1 MRRWPAH
8 ALLVVAA
15 DRLAEGEVFADVQ
28 PPFARF
34 DLADPRVGGRPASPP
49 PRAWSDFRN
58 LEKTS
63 RLLQGAAP
71 GHRCRLGGRGATRA
85 FADGEA
91 AVPPISVISNVVSIL
106 HSVADCGAGWGAAVQ
121 PSSATSARHARQAVR
136 MASKCNLEKTLQ
148 ITSRRRGEAE
158 VSEAESWRMFSRSN
172 PQTSCSVI
180 SAPPRGSSSS
190 SRRCNLDGQSPREDV
205 RSRVGRSRPGKPV
218 EWVCVCQSLV
228 AAAGG
233 PRRYW
238 RARGVRPNAARSE
251 IAPCLLWRACGAPHP
266 PCRNV
271 RVRSLAIPGG
281 VVHAEA
287 DLAGH
292 ATGDDVACEP
302 GGLGLRLSRL
312 RGAVRKSRP

>member
-1 MRRWPAH
+1 MPSPGSAGLRTRRVESGVSPVPLLAGRRKGCAGEPAH

-28 PPFARF
+28 SPFARF

-49 PRAWSDFRN
+49 QLAWSDFRN

-158 VSEAESWRMFSRSN
+158 VAEAGSGSRFSRSN
-172 PQTSCSVI
+172 PQTCRSAI

-190 SRRCNLDGQSPREDV
+190 RRRCNLEKTLQIT
-205 RSRVGRSRPGKPV
+205 SR
-218 EWVCVCQSLV
+218 
-228 AAAGG
+228 
-233 PRRYW
+233 RRGE
-238 RARGVRPNAARSE
+238 AEV
-251 IAPCLLWRACGAPHP
+251 
-266 PCRNV
+266 
-271 RVRSLAIPGG
+271 
-281 VVHAEA
+281 AEA
-287 DLAGH
+287 GSGSRFSRSNPKTSRSAISAPPRGSSSSRRRCDL
-292 ATGDDVACEP
+292 
-302 GGLGLRLSRL
+302 L
-312 RGAVRKSRP
+312 